1 MKLQEEAASQAVL
14 GAEEE
19 ALKELSLKIVHAAI
33 ADGASDVHV
42 DPAAKETKVRFRI
55 DGVMQEIFTLPRNV
69 HGPLTNRFKVMGELD
84 TENRRTVQ
92 DGRFDIEREG
102 KTVVVRENVLPS
114 IWGEKLTMRL
124 LPQYYETLLLDHM
137 GYREPDRKRLEQAIN
152 AATGLLIFS
161 GPIGSGKTTTMYGA
175 LQQMLKPEIVTMTIE
190 DPVEINLPGAIQIP
204 VNKKA
209 GMTFAS
215 ILRGA
220 LRSDPDV
227 IMVGNIPDLETA
239 ETAFQAAM
247 TGHLVLS
254 QLHATD
260 APATIQRML
269 DMGIEPFMISQ
280 CLTLISAQRLV
291 RKVCHNCKQPVEY
304 PQKFLAEVFTR
315 AQAGGMVWPE
325 ETPAFY
331 KGTGCNNC
339 RGAGYRGRMLVC
351 ELLLLDPELSNMIAE
366 RVDPVEIGRAAI
378 KKGLTTMLADGVYK
392 AIAGQTT
399 LEEVL
404 RVLRINL

>member
-33 ADGASDVHV
+33 ADGASDIHV

-55 DGVMQEIFTLPRNV
+55 DGVMQDIFALPKNV
-69 HGPLTNRFKVMGELD
+69 HGPLTSRFKVMGDLD

-92 DGRFDIEREG
+92 DGRFDVDKG
-102 KTVVVRENVLPS
+102 GQPYVVRENVLPS
-114 IWGEKLTMRL
+114 IWGEKLTMRIL
-124 LPQYYETLLLDHM
+124 AQQHETLTIDRM
-137 GYREPDRKRLEQAIN
+137 GYREADLMRLKEALHRP
-152 AATGLLIFS
+152 TGLLIFS
-161 GPIGSGKTTTMYGA
+161 GPTGSGKTTNMYAA
-175 LQQMLKPEIVTMTIE
+175 LQQIMDPEIVMITIE
-190 DPVEINLPGAIQIP
+190 DPVEVSFPGVIQVP

-209 GMTFAS
+209 GLTFAS

-239 ETAFQAAM
+239 EVSLQAAM

-260 APATIQRML
+260 APATIQRLL

-291 RKVCHNCKQPVEY
+291 RKVCPNCKEPVEY
-304 PQKFLAEVFTR
+304 PQKALAELFTR

-325 ETPAFY
+325 ETPTFY
-331 KGTGCNNC
+331 KGSGCDNC
-339 RGAGYRGRMLVC
+339 RGTGYRGRNIIC
-351 ELLLLDPELSNMIAE
+351 EIMLLDSELQNMIAE
-366 RVDPVEIGRAAI
+366 RVEPAEIGKAAI
-378 KKGLTTMLADGVYK
+378 GKGMTTMLADGVYK

-399 LEEVL
+399 LDEVARML
-404 RVLRINL
+404 RVTL